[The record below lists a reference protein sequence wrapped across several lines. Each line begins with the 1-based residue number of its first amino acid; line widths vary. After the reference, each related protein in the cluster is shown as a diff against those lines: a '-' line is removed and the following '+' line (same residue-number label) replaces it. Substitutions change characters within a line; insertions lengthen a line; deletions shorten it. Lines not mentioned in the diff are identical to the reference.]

1 MYAPIIWRTLFFLY
15 VDSSFVLSYPPT
27 SSHQKVHQVFG
38 LFGDDMPPHW
48 AECSETWQSFS
59 YKRWNKTEC
68 ISAIQTIMPHRR
80 ELIDYKAVQ
89 LGDVC
94 RVAILYLHG
103 GVYADMDICAQKHTR
118 FPVCDACF
126 VKTSVGLSN
135 DFFIVKKGHPVLLN
149 ILEMYANA
157 KWIDN
162 SLYLPYI
169 RTMFTTGP
177 VQFSLALQ
185 NYPGVQTVTYAS
197 MSLRHIHGSSWH
209 GWDSSIFMHPYMLS
223 LLICLLCLLNAKV
236 FRARIHR
243 FFNFCCSV
251 CWPRLGFGPL
261 ACPCNKWGPSCHC
274 CVGLSR
280 KTGHFCAKSHRSVH

>member
-1 MYAPIIWRTLFFLY
+1 M
-15 VDSSFVLSYPPT
+15 LSYPPI
-27 SSHQKVHQVFG
+27 SRPQKVHQVFG
-38 LFGDDMPPHW
+38 LFADVMPSHW
-48 AECSETWQSFS
+48 AECSKTWQSFS

-80 ELIDYKAVQ
+80 ELLDYKGVQ

-94 RVAILYLHG
+94 RVAIIYLHG
-103 GVYADMDICAQKHTR
+103 GVYSDMDICAQSHTR

-149 ILEMYANA
+149 ILETYADA

-162 SLYLPYI
+162 PLYLPYI

-185 NYPGVQTVTYAS
+185 NYPGVQTVSYAS
-197 MSLRHIHGSSWH
+197 ISLRHIHGSSWH
-209 GWDSSIFMHPYMLS
+209 SWDSPIFMHPYLLL
-223 LLICLLCLLNAKV
+223 LLICLVCVINAKV
-236 FRARIHR
+236 FRRCIYRILHS
-243 FFNFCCSV
+243 CWGV
-251 CWPRLGFGPL
+251 CRSRIRVGSL
-261 ACPCNKWGPSCHC
+261 ACPCNKWSPSCHC
-274 CVGLSR
+274 CIGLSGESGYY
-280 KTGHFCAKSHRSVH
+280 TTKSHRSLH